1 MPQETF
7 QGLLERS
14 PLFNQPRVSKK
25 NNLKYTYTTY
35 KQVKISLTTS

>member
-1 MPQETF
+1 MPQEIF
-7 QGLLERS
+7 RGLLERLL
-14 PLFNQPRVSKK
+14 LFNQPRVTKK